1 MADLNIPN
9 LNIKPDK
16 YIFKKKLNLRRKSK
30 RRLFTESFFLFILSV
45 LLVYVNYLIPNKNL
59 LLQNLPSTFNKS
71 FLLLIDLF
79 SYLYEIFLVI
89 FIFVSSFT
97 ALILMIGSINR
108 LFKVSKRK
116 SKIVYK
122 LFQIGC
128 IRPPLPESESSSSY
142 SVSSPNN
149 ANMPSTIDERIID
162 KGKIEVWI
170 PMSIYSPIN

>member
-9 LNIKPDK
+9 LNIKTDK

-30 RRLFTESFFLFILSV
+30 RRLFTESFLLFILSA
-45 LLVYVNYLIPNKNL
+45 LLVYINYLIPNKNL
-59 LLQNLPSTFNKS
+59 LFQNLLSTINKS

-97 ALILMIGSINR
+97 ALILMVGSFNR

-116 SKIVYK
+116 SKQIIYK
-122 LFQIGC
+122 
-128 IRPPLPESESSSSY
+128 
-142 SVSSPNN
+142 
-149 ANMPSTIDERIID
+149 
-162 KGKIEVWI
+162 
-170 PMSIYSPIN
+170 